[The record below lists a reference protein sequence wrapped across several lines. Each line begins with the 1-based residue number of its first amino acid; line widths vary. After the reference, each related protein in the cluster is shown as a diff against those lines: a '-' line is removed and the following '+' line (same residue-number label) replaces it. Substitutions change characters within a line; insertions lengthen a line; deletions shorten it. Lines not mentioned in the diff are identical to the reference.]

1 VDKQM
6 AKLTPEQLK
15 QIRINNLSKGRMG
28 KGRPKGV
35 KNKITAKK
43 VNEMII
49 KFLDQQ
55 ENKNISK
62 SDIINQELKIDLND
76 ESIKHPQLELEIKE
90 DVKDKSN
97 VWDLDEHKEVKEK
110 VERIE
115 KEIIKKNQLQQD
127 NKEVQKEV
135 EKIDKQEKSEEK
147 PKPYRL
153 FDF

>member
-1 VDKQM
+1 M

-35 KNKITAKK
+35 KNKITSKK

-49 KFLDQQ
+49 KFLDQE
-55 ENKNISK
+55 ENKNKTK

-76 ESIKHPQLELEIKE
+76 ESKKHPQLELEIKE
-90 DVKDKSN
+90 DVKEN
-97 VWDLDEHKEVKEK
+97 
-110 VERIE
+110 
-115 KEIIKKNQLQQD
+115 IKTDQLQAE
-127 NKEVQKEV
+127 NREEQKEV
-135 EKIDKQEKSEEK
+135 EKINKEEKSEEK

>member
-1 VDKQM
+1 VDKKM

-15 QIRINNLSKGRMG
+15 QIRMNNLSKGRMG

-76 ESIKHPQLELEIKE
+76 ESKEPSELELEIKE
-90 DVKDKSN
+90 DVKETVKTNQLQEDNK
-97 VWDLDEHKEVKEK
+97 EQQKEVK
-110 VERIE
+110 
-115 KEIIKKNQLQQD
+115 
-127 NKEVQKEV
+127 
-135 EKIDKQEKSEEK
+135 KIDKQEKLEEK